1 MYVLQALTWYLNS
14 GVPLSRSPNPLYT
27 NHFSWGSFEHS
38 ASELGVLASVMFHII
53 MHLRHRMRNCA
64 STDGLGYL
72 YSTLS
77 LQTLRMEIRLTQVY
91 ALIMMGE
98 TSVEGVQQEFG
109 KSGCDSLRHSTQHPL
124 AVCCQPTTRGV
135 LTWNEHLVAAYN
147 IPCWTSQDNI
157 TELDQLEVLNHHQH
171 YEKLRLEGHPDVP
184 RVLILDSHVGEVDEW
199 CATRALG
206 MDATY
211 WEENQNLWFQLTG
224 RHVRTLPCV

>member
-1 MYVLQALTWYLNS
+1 M
-14 GVPLSRSPNPLYT
+14 SRSPNPLYT

-91 ALIMMGE
+91 ALILMGVK
-98 TSVEGVQQEFG
+98 SVEGVQKEFG
-109 KSGCDSLRHSTQHPL
+109 KSGCDLLRHSLQHPL
-124 AVCCQPTTRGV
+124 ASCCQSTTRGV
-135 LTWNEHLVAAYN
+135 LTFDGHLVAAYN
-147 IPCWTSQDNI
+147 IPCWTAHDNI
-157 TELDQLEVLNHHQH
+157 SERDQLEVLHHHQQ
-171 YEKLRLEGHPDVP
+171 YEKLRLEGHPNVP
-184 RVLILDSHVGEVDEW
+184 RVLVPDSHVDVVDEW

-211 WEENQNLWFQLTG
+211 WDENQNLWFQLSG
-224 RHVRTLPCV
+224 QQV